1 MAQAIIK
8 DKEVKCIT
16 TVPYPPEIIRDMKK
30 AGFKIKEIPDEEV
43 KDGIKNVSK

>member
-1 MAQAIIK
+1 MTQIISK

-30 AGFKIKEIPDEEV
+30 AGFKIKEVPDEQV
-43 KDGIKNVSK
+43 KDGINVSNK

>member
-1 MAQAIIK
+1 MTQIIIK

-30 AGFKIKEIPDEEV
+30 AGFKIKEIPDEPPKERV
-43 KDGIKNVSK
+43 KDV